1 MLFDTNCC
9 IIVAGSK
16 SSQVTLIE
24 LIHKG
29 KEVTI
34 ATNQQLRQTAVNIK
48 KAYSIDEIIK
58 GRLRT
63 RLMNSLK

>member
-1 MLFDTNCC
+1 M
-9 IIVAGSK
+9 
-16 SSQVTLIE
+16 
-24 LIHKG
+24 HKR

-34 ATNQQLRQTAVNIK
+34 AANQQLRQTAVNIK